1 MRILNWYH
9 DDFVNGEGIRE
20 VIFVA
25 GCIHRCKGCFNPE
38 SWDFLG
44 GTSFSEN
51 DKLQLFE
58 RLERDYIS
66 GVTFSGGDPLCS
78 YKDLLS
84 LCKEIKLLYPDKT
97 IWVYTGF
104 TEEVVREKFSELLSV
119 IDVIVTEPFIESL
132 KDPKLEW
139 VGSSNQKVIYLNN

>member
-1 MRILNWYH
+1 MRIINWYH

-25 GCIHRCKGCFNPE
+25 GCEHRCKGCFNPE

-44 GTSFSEN
+44 GTQWTEE

-66 GVTFSGGDPLCS
+66 GVTFSGGDPLYS

-84 LCKEIKLLYPDKT
+84 LCKEIKMLYPDKD

-104 TEEVVREKFSELLSV
+104 SEEYVNSHFEELLEY
-119 IDVIVTEPFIESL
+119 IDVIITEPFIESL
-132 KDPKLEW
+132 KDPNLEW
-139 VGSSNQKVIYLNN
+139 VGSSNQKIIYLEH